1 MRKIVSKIIL
11 IISIIFVCY
20 ITVSFVLQNKLKQT
34 YEATHQKLN
43 NYQKWGLNTNEFVML
58 ALSVH
63 PYLQVQN
70 SIYMPIEYSNKKT
83 LLERVILLAD
93 QHYAN
98 ESIKNTNELLNKVGY
113 VRDRIV
119 KSDDLPQDFS
129 VSILQQIQNVSG
141 TVFESK
147 PTLQTI
153 IAAKQSI
160 DSIDVTIN
168 AQMEKVRKDS
178 LHAELQKYKMRCEE
192 DEIFFIQRKSLAG
205 QKITDR
211 CYNEIDALHTQ
222 DYLNTNLSTLSSI
235 VRERIFATVAESEKL
250 RNQLY
255 QNELFSE
262 LEKRKLH
269 ERLTLVPP
277 PAVSTGK
284 VIVINIAIQRL
295 YAYDNGKSI
304 FSHAVPITSGKNG
317 FETVTGEFAIYYK
330 QRNFRMTSPFP
341 GIYYDNVVDY
351 WMPFYL
357 GYGIHD
363 ASWRTVYGTQDY
375 PSVGSHGCVNTPLT
389 EVAVLY
395 NWADVGTKVIVY

>member
-1 MRKIVSKIIL
+1 MRKIGTNIIL
-11 IISIIFVCY
+11 FISIIFVCY
-20 ITVSFVLQNKLKQT
+20 ITVSFVLQNRLKQT
-34 YEATHQKLN
+34 YEVTHQKLN
-43 NYQKWGLNTNEFVML
+43 NYQNWGLNTNEFVTL

-63 PYLQVQN
+63 PYLQFQN
-70 SIYMPIEYSNKKT
+70 SIYIPIEYSNKKT

-93 QHYAN
+93 QHYAS

-147 PTLQTI
+147 PTLHTI

-168 AQMEKVRKDS
+168 AQMEKIRKDS

-192 DEIFFIQRKSLAG
+192 DKIFFIQRKSLAG

-211 CYNEIDALHTQ
+211 CYNEIDALYTQ
-222 DYLNTNLSTLSSI
+222 DYLNTNSSTLSSI
-235 VRERIFATVAESEKL
+235 VRERIFAIVAESEKL

-277 PAVSTGK
+277 SAVSTGK
-284 VIVINIAIQRL
+284 VIVINLSIQRL

-375 PSVGSHGCVNTPLT
+375 PSVGSHGCVNTPLS

-395 NWADVGTKVIVY
+395 NWAEVGTKVIVY